1 MADKHKHTSIT
12 EPKKREPM
20 TYTRYKEEELYTANE
35 INVKDWLD
43 KGVEKYGKDMSNW
56 KFKCP
61 ACGHVSSGQD
71 FINAGDIADSVYK
84 ICIGRVNGKGV
95 DGLKEKDKGHG
106 CNWAA
111 GGLFKTLGKGV
122 IVCTPEHTKIDVFP
136 FAD

>member
-1 MADKHKHTSIT
+1 MAEKHRRTSIT
-12 EPKKREPM
+12 EPKRREPVV
-20 TYTRYKEEELYTANE
+20 YVQFREEESYASNE
-35 INVKDWLD
+35 INVQDWLNL
-43 KGVEKYGKDMSNW
+43 GVEKYGKDMLNW

-95 DGLKEKDKGHG
+95 DSLKERDRGYG
-106 CNWAA
+106 CNWSAC
-111 GGLFKTLGKGV
+111 GLFKTLGKGMV
-122 IVCTPEHTKIDVFP
+122 VCTPEHTKIDVFP